1 MFKRQRLT
9 QCFLFMSLTC
19 GIALAQEQAPVKRQP
34 ASVPIT
40 VAASGE
46 RVRFT
51 AVGAVERM
59 RLEVFDSSGASV
71 FDTGFKPG
79 SMRDWRLR
87 GTHGQALPDST
98 YLCVVTVRELSGRM
112 TFKQG
117 SVLIEGGQA
126 ALALEGNGQ
135 PEAVETEQSLS
146 PRRPTEPP
154 AMTVTT
160 HDGKDGQV
168 TSTTGDLT
176 FRTGDVFS
184 GKDKELMRLTED
196 GKLGIGTKKPQATLD
211 VNGTVRASKGIAFP
225 DGTVLTSATG
235 RAQKMNAPK
244 GQPEPLISGS
254 GTTGRLTKWTDGP
267 NGTLGDSVVTESSSN
282 IGIGTGAPTSKLTV
296 VGAIQIGATS
306 GAGVNPTLINPNTL
320 ANFAQVRFYPASGT
334 NVNTSFAVVPRGAG
348 QTNNRA
354 QFSILNTDS
363 VADPS
368 NVEFA
373 TFRARGTDF
382 VFGSGKTGEG
392 VNRPLMLA
400 AGFLTDNVT
409 NDKQLVLA
417 TNGRVGV
424 GTDSPGAKLTVLQDS
439 GSNNALEVETT
450 GSGFAGRFFG
460 NGSSAKGVS
469 IEAGDGEIGLQVD
482 KGRIVLSYATVAD
495 GGTIPSD
502 VAVVEVTNNG
512 MPGDVPAVALPASAE
527 NGTVIIVGTTDPDG
541 VQISGADSGPHTF
554 VGILAIRFTRI
565 GGLWKREAGN

>member
-1 MFKRQRLT
+1 MFKRQSLA
-9 QCFLFMSLTC
+9 QFFLFMFLTC
-19 GIALAQEQAPVKRQP
+19 GIALAQEQAPVKRQA

-79 SMRDWRLR
+79 NMRDWRLR
-87 GTHGQALPDST
+87 GTHGQMLPDST

-135 PEAVETEQSLS
+135 PEAVEAEQSLS
-146 PRRPTEPP
+146 QRRSTERT

-184 GKDKELMRLTED
+184 GKEKELMRLTED
-196 GKLGIGTKKPQATLD
+196 GKLGIGTKEPRATLD
-211 VNGTVRASKGIAFP
+211 VAGTVRASKGVAFS

-235 RAQKMNAPK
+235 RAQKMNVN
-244 GQPEPLISGS
+244 GEPEPLISGS

-267 NGTLGDSVVTESSSN
+267 GEVLGDSVVTESAGN
-282 IGIGTGAPTSKLTV
+282 IGLGTGAPTSKLHV

-306 GAGVNPTLINPNTL
+306 GSGVNPTLINPNTL

-334 NVNTSFAVVPRGAG
+334 NVNTSFAVVPKGTG

-382 VFGSGKTGEG
+382 VFGSGKTGTG

-417 TNGRVGV
+417 TSGRVGV
-424 GTDSPGAKLTVLQDS
+424 GTDAPDAKLTVFQDS
-439 GSNNALEVETT
+439 GSDNALEVETN
-450 GSGFAGRFFG
+450 GSGFAALFFG
-460 NGSSAKGVS
+460 NSSSAKGVS
-469 IEAGDGEIGLQVD
+469 IEAGDGEIGLQVV
-482 KGRIVLSYATVAD
+482 KGRIILSYATVAD

-502 VAVVEVTNNG
+502 VAVVEVLNNALSSDA
-512 MPGDVPAVALPASAE
+512 PSVALPASAE

-554 VGILAIRFTRI
+554 GGITATRFTRI
-565 GGLWKREAGN
+565 GGLWKREIGN